1 VAELKTV
8 IETHETELAKCR
20 KELAERD
27 LEMADR
33 QSLRGE
39 IGKLQQALKN
49 SLELYTLQ
57 ANAMASMS
65 GRPADAAGAEAIKYQ
80 LLASQHQQLQ
90 AELVQVKGQMNSA
103 TTAAE
108 RSKAAETSLRSD
120 LEIANKHRAD
130 LKAELAVLRLGG
142 AGGNG
147 SATVA
152 GVSTSDVMAHPEYQ
166 RLLASHSNAQR
177 ELERSRAVEAQLR
190 EQMAQMAQVQSQPGG
205 R

>member
-1 VAELKTV
+1 MAELKTV

-90 AELVQVKGQMNSA
+90 AELVQVKGQMTSA
-103 TTAAE
+103 TAAAD

-142 AGGNG
+142 TG
-147 SATVA
+147 SAGAA
-152 GVSTSDVMAHPEYQ
+152 GTVSTSDVMAHPEYQ
-166 RLLASHSNAQR
+166 RLLASHTNTQR

-190 EQMAQMAQVQSQPGG
+190 EQLAQMAQVQSQPGG